1 MKKLQKGFTLI
12 ELLVVISIIGIL
24 LGIVGPKV
32 FDLLTSSKKTKL
44 ASSFSAWSSQI
55 AQYKSH
61 YGYYPPFLFDEEEGM
76 AITIDT
82 NELQDSFFA
91 SLKGRIKNESGG
103 WESLSDSLS
112 IQNPESREFHSFN
125 ESEFNEEGNI
135 FGFGNLKILVDQ
147 DGDGAILLND
157 ELVQEIL
164 DSLSL
169 DYSSDQI
176 DEVERDIFSVVNQ
189 PIIFFLLSDSKE
201 DLNNVF
207 SWNVEKYFD

>member
-55 AQYKSH
+55 VQYKSH

-103 WESLSDSLS
+103 WESLSDSLLV
-112 IQNPESREFHSFN
+112 QNLESREFHSFN

-157 ELVQEIL
+157 GLVQEIL

-176 DEVERDIFSVVNQ
+176 DEIERDIFSVVNQ
-189 PIIFFLLSDSKE
+189 PIIFLLLNDSKE
-201 DLNNVF
+201 DLSNVF

>member
-55 AQYKSH
+55 VQYKSH

-103 WESLSDSLS
+103 WESLSDSLL

-176 DEVERDIFSVVNQ
+176 DEIERDIFSVVNQ
-189 PIIFFLLSDSKE
+189 PIIVLLLNDSKE